1 MEWLGLKGTSKI
13 IQFRTLAM
21 GRAGCSRWKPPMLV
35 GSRIPCTAVFFT
47 ELREMIIYSESF
59 LIKEHKALQLIKLI
73 KRIELVKNSFIKTFT
88 FL

>member
-1 MEWLGLKGTSKI
+1 
-13 IQFRTLAM
+13 
-21 GRAGCSRWKPPMLV
+21 MLV